1 MKKKTLKA
9 FAKPGLLLVLA
20 AVATVAT
27 PPVGITVSASRP
39 ASTGVHAA
47 STDDSSAIETFTTI
61 DVPGAVSTV
70 ALDIN
75 NDGVI
80 VGRYAMAGRT
90 HGFLRTPDGEFMTI
104 DFPGSSFTVAASIN
118 DENADIVG
126 QYALPSA
133 PTQRHGFL
141 LKEGVFTSF
150 DPPGSTFTNALG
162 INERGD
168 IVGRYCTLAV
178 CRAPGTGDYRGFLLR
193 DGEFIILD
201 APDSFE
207 TDAFAINNHGK
218 IVGGFVNAA
227 HGEDLFLWR
236 KDEFTA
242 LSLPNGKSVSV
253 DKGGIN
259 ERGDIVGFY
268 CDHASPCVPGP
279 TTGTHGF
286 AISRGEFRTIDVPDA
301 VVTTT
306 FGINARGDIVG
317 GYTDASR
324 RAHGFLLSR

>member
-1 MKKKTLKA
+1 MKKKTLKTLA
-9 FAKPGLLLVLA
+9 MPGLLLVFA
-20 AVATVAT
+20 AAATVAT
-27 PPVGITVSASRP
+27 PAVGITVSPSRP

-47 STDDSSAIETFTTI
+47 AADDGSATETFTTI
-61 DVPGAVSTV
+61 DVPGAVQTV

-90 HGFLRTPDGEFMTI
+90 HGFLRTPDGEFITL
-104 DFPGSSFTVAASIN
+104 DFPGSNFTVAASIN

-126 QYALPSA
+126 HYALPSA

-150 DPPGSTFTNALG
+150 DPPGSTFTNVLG
-162 INERGD
+162 INQRGD
-168 IVGRYCTLAV
+168 IVGRYCT
-178 CRAPGTGDYRGFLLR
+178 RADCGVPGNGNYRGFLLR
-193 DGEFIILD
+193 DGEFTILD
-201 APDSFE
+201 APAALE
-207 TDAFAINNHGK
+207 TDAFAINNHGQ

-236 KDEFTA
+236 KDEFIA
-242 LSLPNGKSVSV
+242 LPLSNGKSVSV

-259 ERGDIVGFY
+259 EHGDIVGVY
-268 CDHASPCVPGP
+268 CDNASPCAPGP
-279 TTGTHGF
+279 TSVTHGF
-286 AISRGEFRTIDVPDA
+286 AINRGEFRTIDVPDA
-301 VVTTT
+301 LATTT

-324 RAHGFLLSR
+324 RVHGFLLSR